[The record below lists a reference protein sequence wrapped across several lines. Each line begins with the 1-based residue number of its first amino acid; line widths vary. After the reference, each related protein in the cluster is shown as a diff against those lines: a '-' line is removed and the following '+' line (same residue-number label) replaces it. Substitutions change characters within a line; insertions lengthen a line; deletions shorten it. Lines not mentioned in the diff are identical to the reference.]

1 MTNLTP
7 QDVAIR
13 LYYSKCCV
21 GDEAGK
27 LANKLKR
34 GSSKQEFERKL
45 NLLSALVEVIEGYC
59 PLDELI
65 PITEEDN
72 FITDAQAQHIFQTIS
87 ELCGICFAP
96 IGHNYE

>member
-1 MTNLTP
+1 MAILTP

-21 GDEAGK
+21 GDNAGAFVK
-27 LANKLKR
+27 KAKR
-34 GSSKQEFERKL
+34 GTWTQIDERKL
-45 NLLSALVEVIEGYC
+45 SLLSALVEVIEGYC